1 MERPV
6 SYHNGVPWSPS
17 KPGKAYRRFKKVV
30 LVDSRDRIFPS
41 IANPSPSFSVPGA
54 GTPKVVTNQYGDL
67 LPLNN
72 DYYVQL
78 PNPYKNVYGVRLL
91 TAEIPTS
98 FYVFNSVSPNGTAL
112 SLNPASAN
120 YYKNCVGGNPN
131 GILYIDYNGTVYQVT
146 LPNGNYSLTDA
157 ASPLA
162 AGTLQA
168 ALKTALE
175 AATSGPGGAFTVTID
190 PNTQQ
195 ITIVETNG
203 VTFTLLFTYDSNNYV
218 LPSNTFWGLGYLLGF
233 QKTNVASVTDG
244 GTEVVVGS
252 YPIQVNPYNY
262 ILMELDFINKMDE
275 SSLENQRGGSTDSV
289 YAKIPLNG
297 NSFSYVFFSTNSNY
311 DVRSVMTPPLNK
323 LQTIHVKF
331 RHHDGTLVNFNNVD
345 HSFTLELEL
354 LDTNFDEWSSLETSL
369 ADPLALE
376 GRRFNA

>member
-67 LPLNN
+67 MPLNN

-98 FYVFNSVSPNGTAL
+98 FYVFNSFAPNGTAL

-120 YYKNCVGGNPN
+120 YYKNCVGGNAN
-131 GILYIDYNGTVYQVT
+131 GILWIKYSTDDPVQVT

-157 ASPLA
+157 ASPLST
-162 AGTLQA
+162 GTLQD

-175 AATSGPGGAFTVTID
+175 SATSGSGGAFTVTID
-190 PNTQQ
+190 PNTQK
-195 ITIVETNG
+195 ITISETNN
-203 VTFTLLFTYDSNNYV
+203 VLFRIYCEYDSNNYV

-233 QKTNVASVTDG
+233 QKVNTTSADSVT
-244 GTEVVVGS
+244 GS

>member
-1 MERPV
+1 M

-41 IANPSPSFSVPGA
+41 IANPSPSFAISAP

-67 LPLNN
+67 MPLNN

-98 FYVFNSVSPNGTAL
+98 FYVFNSVSPDKTAL

-120 YYKNCVGGNPN
+120 YYKNCVGANPN
-131 GILYIDYNGTVYQVT
+131 GILWIKYSTDDPVQVT

-162 AGTLQA
+162 TGTLQA
-168 ALKTALE
+168 ALVSALNS
-175 AATSGPGGAFTVTID
+175 ATSGSGGAFSVTIN
-190 PNTQQ
+190 PNTQK
-195 ITIVETNG
+195 ITIAETNN
-203 VTFTLLFTYDSNNYV
+203 VSFSLLFAYDSNNYV
-218 LPSNTFWGLGYLLGF
+218 LPSNTFWGLGYLLGL
-233 QKTNVASVTDG
+233 QKVNTTSAVSVT
-244 GTEVVVGS
+244 GS

>member
-67 LPLNN
+67 MPLNN

-98 FYVFNSVSPNGTAL
+98 FYVFNSQTPTGTDL

-131 GILYIDYNGTVYQVT
+131 GILWATYIEGVNPAVTSQVT

-157 ASPLA
+157 ASPLST
-162 AGTLQA
+162 GTLQD

-175 AATSGPGGAFTVTID
+175 GAFVGSTFSVTIN

-195 ITIVETNG
+195 IAIDAGVGNTIQ
-203 VTFTLLFTYDSNNYV
+203 LLFSYDSNNYV

-233 QKTNVASVTDG
+233 QKTNTTAAQTLVS
-244 GTEVVVGS
+244 S

>member
-17 KPGKAYRRFKKVV
+17 KPGRAYRRFKKVV

-41 IANPSPSFSVPGA
+41 IANPSSSLTLPGS

-67 LPLNN
+67 MPLNN

-98 FYVFNSVSPNGTAL
+98 FYVFNSQTPSGTDL

-131 GILYIDYNGTVYQVT
+131 GILYIDYNGTVYTVV

-157 ASPLA
+157 SSPLA

-168 ALKTALE
+168 ALKTALD
-175 AATSGPGGAFTVTID
+175 AATGGTFTVTID
-190 PNTQQ
+190 PNTQK
-195 ITIVETNG
+195 ITITETGG
-203 VTFTLLFTYDSNNYV
+203 VAFTLLFAYDSNNYV

-233 QKTNVASVTDG
+233 QKTDIASSDPG
-244 GTEVVVGS
+244 GSGIQSVVGS
-252 YPIQVNPYNY
+252 YPVQVNPYNY

-275 SSLENQRGGSTDSV
+275 TSLENQRGGSTDSV
-289 YAKIPLNG
+289 YAKIPLDG
-297 NSFSYVFFSTNSNY
+297 NSFSYVFFSTNASY

-323 LQTIHVKF
+323 LQTLHVKF
-331 RHHDGTLVNFNNVD
+331 RHHDGTLINFNNVE

-354 LDTNFDEWSSLETSL
+354 LDTNFDEWSSLETSV